1 VWSLHLAGRRQR
13 SVTGRSRS
21 GVRILPLAVA
31 VSAGVHAAVV
41 AWLTMRP
48 PTPRPV
54 DATATTTPIEIV
66 TVDPAAALDV
76 RLLEPA
82 IEPPAIAPRDT
93 EPPDDEP
100 SAHRLTTRPATEPTE
115 RPTAPP
121 PAIDDAPTRT
131 AARPRGSSSS
141 AATSVDAARPA
152 EQPTPSGEP
161 TRRNPL
167 LAMRSGEVPRVA
179 LPAGRWDDLDHA
191 PRGTGPARSASTGIL
206 QADGGG
212 RSRSDQGGFTANV
225 SPDGATALTDQ
236 PSFQIHLALPSPR
249 ALGRA
254 LADWYESD
262 KGPHGAEGNTA
273 MARQIQLS
281 PGAPTEVPDP
291 TDGRPK
297 DRAKTVIIPVLA
309 GRLEVTDWLM
319 RRAGIDPYAAR
330 KLKMLDDTRDERAE
344 LRRQHHAEQL
354 AMTPQTIQRSLEAL
368 WAATPDVAARKQAL
382 FELWDDC
389 VETGDPAVVEA
400 GAAARRMIIG
410 FVRARLPVGSR
421 DAFTDADLAA
431 LARTQ
436 HSAAAFQPYE

>member
-1 VWSLHLAGRRQR
+1 
-13 SVTGRSRS
+13 
-21 GVRILPLAVA
+21 VRILPLAVA

-41 AWLTMRP
+41 AWLMVRS
-48 PTPRPV
+48 PTRRPV

-66 TVDPAAALDV
+66 TVAPAAALDV
-76 RLLEPA
+76 RRLEPA

-93 EPPDDEP
+93 EPPDDDP
-100 SAHRLTTRPATEPTE
+100 SARRLTPRPATEPTE

-121 PAIDDAPTRT
+121 PAIDDARTRT
-131 AARPRGSSSS
+131 AARPRVSSSS
-141 AATSVDAARPA
+141 AATAVDTARPA
-152 EQPTPSGEP
+152 DGQPIRPGEP
-161 TRRNPL
+161 ARRNPL
-167 LAMRSGEVPRVA
+167 LAMRRGEVPRVA

-206 QADGGG
+206 QADGEG
-212 RSRSDQGGFTANV
+212 RTRSDQGGFTANV
-225 SPDGATALTDQ
+225 SRDGAAALTDQ
-236 PSFQIHLALPSPR
+236 PSFQVHLALPSPK

-281 PGAPTEVPDP
+281 PGATAQVSDPTE
-291 TDGRPK
+291 GRPK

-330 KLKMLDDTRDERAE
+330 KLKMLDTTREERAE
-344 LRRQHHAEQL
+344 LRRQHDAEQL

-410 FVRARLPVGSR
+410 FVRARLPAGSR
-421 DAFTDADLAA
+421 DAFTAADLAA
-431 LARTQ
+431 LARAR
-436 HSAAAFQPYE
+436 HSATAFQPYE